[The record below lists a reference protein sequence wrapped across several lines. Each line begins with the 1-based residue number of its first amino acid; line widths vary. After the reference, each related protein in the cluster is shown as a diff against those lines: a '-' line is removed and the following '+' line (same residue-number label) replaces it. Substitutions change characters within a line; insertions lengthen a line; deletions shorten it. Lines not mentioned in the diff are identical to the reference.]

1 MGYPTLLEVE
11 KANRIQ
17 LARWYRFL
25 DSPGTSAINLK
36 DRGLFER
43 RLLKEKEIL
52 DRVIARFTEM
62 GGFNPDISAYIGWE
76 A

>member
-1 MGYPTLLEVE
+1 MYPTRIEVE

-25 DSPGTSAINLK
+25 PSPGKKAIK
-36 DRGLFER
+36 PGYSYKEFER
-43 RLLKEKEIL
+43 ELRKEKEIL
-52 DRVIARFTEM
+52 DRVIVRFTEM
-62 GGFNPDISAYIGWE
+62 GGFSPDISKHVGWE